1 MDENDLLHK
10 IIEIIQYK
18 NEYQLQTSRIP
29 PQDMYV
35 LERIYLNSK
44 ILSKDISNKYNI
56 PPSTLTG
63 IIDRLENKKLIE
75 RLKTNKDRRSIAL
88 VTTEDGK
95 LAVKKHILEDEI
107 FAKNL
112 FDTLEYQ
119 KKEKLKELLE
129 ELINNVDVKSLFSP
143 EKNEKEVLH

>member
-1 MDENDLLHK
+1 
-10 IIEIIQYK
+10 
-18 NEYQLQTSRIP
+18 
-29 PQDMYV
+29 V

-44 ILSKDISNKYNI
+44 ILSKEISNKYNI

-63 IIDRLENKKLIE
+63 IIDRLEAKKLIE
-75 RLKTNKDRRSIAL
+75 RLKTNKDRRSIEL

-112 FDTLEYQ
+112 FGTLEYQ

-129 ELINNVDVKSLFSP
+129 ELIDNVDVESLFSP
-143 EKNEKEVLH
+143 EKDETEVLH

>member
-1 MDENDLLHK
+1 LNENNLLHK

-29 PQDMYV
+29 SQEMYV

-44 ILSKDISNKYNI
+44 ILSKEISNKYNI

-63 IIDRLENKKLIE
+63 IIDRLEAKKLIE
-75 RLKTNKDRRSIAL
+75 RLKTNKDRRSIEL

-112 FDTLEYQ
+112 FGTLEYQ

-129 ELINNVDVKSLFSP
+129 ELIDNVDVESLFSP
-143 EKNEKEVLH
+143 EKDETEVLH